1 VSRPW
6 IIDGGLATGLEKMG
20 HRLHPRLWSAG
31 VFLENP
37 RAVEDLHVAYLEAG
51 AEILITAS
59 YQMSFAALAREGLG
73 SREAAAAMRATVTTA
88 RRASER
94 RAKAAMVAASIGPY
108 GATLADGSEYRGSY
122 GLTPAELVEFH
133 RDRFDVLRTAGA
145 DLLAIET
152 LPSLD
157 EARAFSQL
165 LAPHRSAR
173 AWISF
178 SCKDG
183 KHLSEGQPIFD
194 AASLLD
200 SCPQVVAIGINC
212 TAPRYVASLMDE
224 IRRASRKRI
233 VVYPN
238 SGERWEAAGRCWA
251 GDSDEFL
258 GPAVAWAGR
267 GAWAIGGCCRV
278 GPDLIRELASRRGML
293 DGASERS

>member
-1 VSRPW
+1 
-6 IIDGGLATGLEKMG
+6 
-20 HRLHPRLWSAG
+20 
-31 VFLENP
+31 
-37 RAVEDLHVAYLEAG
+37 
-51 AEILITAS
+51 
-59 YQMSFAALAREGLG
+59 
-73 SREAAAAMRATVTTA
+73 
-88 RRASER
+88 
-94 RAKAAMVAASIGPY
+94 MVAASIGPY

-133 RDRFDVLRTAGA
+133 RDRFDVLRSAGA

-157 EARAFSQL
+157 EARAFVQL
-165 LAPHRSAR
+165 LESHSSAR

-200 SCPQVVAIGINC
+200 GCPQVVAIGINC
-212 TAPRYVASLMDE
+212 TAPKHVASLMDE

-238 SGERWEAAGRCWA
+238 SGERWDAAGRCWS
-251 GDSDEFL
+251 GDPDEFL
-258 GPAVAWAGR
+258 GPAAVWADR

-278 GPDLIRELASRRGML
+278 GPELIRELAARRGML